1 MDKKEEIDPS
11 LQTHFAKKKLKI
23 FKQFLGEKMSL
34 NLDRKQEVKY
44 VVGNKNSLQDK
55 NKRYN

>member
-1 MDKKEEIDPS
+1 
-11 LQTHFAKKKLKI
+11 
-23 FKQFLGEKMSL
+23 MSL

-55 NKRYN
+55 NERYN